1 MSLEYNFIYDIVLI
15 AQITHKFTV
24 LKLCELRFCTRL
36 KRPRPNPKDFTE
48 TKHHRM
54 YQTETLRKQI
64 YRVNIFLI
72 KHPMLMYHPFLRFC
86 LWILSAC
93 YCSVGTHIFL
103 CSNLPAVVRGNSHS
117 ILDSWIPNKSQLVL
131 DYLLQCCFLIILVG
145 FLCWYINITWSF
157 VCQPHRQCWLIP
169 FALLTH
175 FNDSSFCSFHW
186 DIETPISLVKTAS

>member
-24 LKLCELRFCTRL
+24 LKLCVLRFCTRL

-64 YRVNIFLI
+64 YLVNILLI
-72 KHPMLMYHPFLRFC
+72 KHPKLMYHPFLRFC

-93 YCSVGTHIFL
+93 YCSVGTHILL

-117 ILDSWIPNKSQLVL
+117 ILDSWIPFKSQLVL
-131 DYLLQCCFLIILVG
+131 DFFATVLSFDNSSRLSVLICQHNLI
-145 FLCWYINITWSF
+145 FC
-157 VCQPHRQCWLIP
+157 CQPHRQCWLIP
-169 FALLTH
+169 FSLLIH
-175 FNDSSFCSFHW
+175 FNGNSFCSFHW